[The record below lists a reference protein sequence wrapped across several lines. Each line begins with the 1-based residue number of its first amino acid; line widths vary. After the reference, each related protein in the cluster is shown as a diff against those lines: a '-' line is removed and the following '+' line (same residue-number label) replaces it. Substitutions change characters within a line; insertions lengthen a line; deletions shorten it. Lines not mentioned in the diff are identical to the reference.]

1 MGNIIEDVK
10 TGLNILMEKLN
21 VVDTKIQRI
30 EHF

>member
-10 TGLNILMEKLN
+10 TGFTILMEKLN
-21 VVDTKIQRI
+21 VVDNKIQRI

>member
-21 VVDTKIQRI
+21 VVDNKIQRI